1 MEESVGKFC
10 RTVAKFCNHLQKSCG
25 ALKES
30 VDRRPIPLDSAS
42 TTFVQTVN
50 RRVSTA
56 GDDLNLLESMS
67 FAMVS
72 FEELLGHC
80 NEVLKKNQND
90 FLALQ
95 DHLHSSNKYIPPPDF
110 DEEDA
115 IGDSALDNFSTC
127 ISNEFKSND
136 TAEEDPLL
144 DDPLSLK
151 NFGISNVSLATI
163 ASQCDDC
170 DTNIEMDEPDFEIGL
185 FILDLGGARDHLN
198 QTEDSR
204 HRLNVSRDDYECLP
218 KHMKGLVPW
227 EKSVVPLGLSSI
239 RLVAYQPEFSCSENL
254 ITGVD
259 DLSVAVE
266 KMNSC
271 IATKKI
277 KPDTF
282 RQDEIELLEL
292 VQHRPPTK
300 LLPSALKQDL
310 TFCCS

>member
-10 RTVAKFCNHLQKSCG
+10 RTAAKFCNHLQTSCG

-42 TTFVQTVN
+42 TTFVQSIN
-50 RRVSTA
+50 RRVSA
-56 GDDLNLLESMS
+56 SGDDLNFLESMS
-67 FAMVS
+67 FATVS
-72 FEELLGHC
+72 FEELMGHC

-144 DDPLSLK
+144 DDSLSLK

-170 DTNIEMDEPDFEIGL
+170 DTNFEMDEPDFQI
-185 FILDLGGARDHLN
+185 GGARDDLN

-227 EKSVVPLGLSSI
+227 EVVPLGLSSI
-239 RLVAYQPEFSCSENL
+239 RLVAYQPEFSCSENW

-292 VQHRPPTK
+292 V
-300 LLPSALKQDL
+300 ALKQDL